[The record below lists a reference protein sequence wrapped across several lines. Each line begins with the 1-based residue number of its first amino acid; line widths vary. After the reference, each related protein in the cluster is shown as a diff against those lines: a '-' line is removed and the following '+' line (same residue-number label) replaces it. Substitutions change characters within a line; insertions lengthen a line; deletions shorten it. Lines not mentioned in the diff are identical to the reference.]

1 MLIAFYILDIE
12 WKTIIFMMFKAL
24 ELGRKHLYKWRRI
37 LERNKFLS
45 VEFYENTQLIS
56 GDILIFFLLVLFFS
70 FLILLNILVLLINL
84 FFHFLLQ
91 LFFLFLS
98 SSLFSFLWRF
108 SPAFYFYYVNI
119 YLYTNLTT
127 KWKQEWDL

>member
-1 MLIAFYILDIE
+1 MLIAFCIFDIE
-12 WKTIIFMMFKAL
+12 RKTIIFMMFKAL

-37 LERNKFLS
+37 LKRNKFLS

-56 GDILIFFLLVLFFS
+56 GDILIFFLLVLFF
-70 FLILLNILVLLINL
+70 FPILLNILVLLTYL

-98 SSLFSFLWRF
+98 SSLFSF
-108 SPAFYFYYVNI
+108 V
-119 YLYTNLTT
+119 
-127 KWKQEWDL
+127 

>member
-1 MLIAFYILDIE
+1 
-12 WKTIIFMMFKAL
+12 MFKAL
-24 ELGRKHLYKWRRI
+24 ELGRKHFYKWRRI

-56 GDILIFFLLVLFFS
+56 GDILIFFLPVLFFS
-70 FLILLNILVLLINL
+70 FLILLNILVLITNL

-91 LFFLFLS
+91 LFPL
-98 SSLFSFLWRF
+98 SFLLSFFFPLKF
-108 SPAFYFYYVNI
+108 SPAVYFYYVNI
-119 YLYTNLTT
+119 YLYTNLTM